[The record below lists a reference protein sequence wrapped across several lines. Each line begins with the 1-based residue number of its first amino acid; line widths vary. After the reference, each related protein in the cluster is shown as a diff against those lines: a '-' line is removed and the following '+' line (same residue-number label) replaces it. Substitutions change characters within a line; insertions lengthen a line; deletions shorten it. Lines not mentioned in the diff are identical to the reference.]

1 MANYRAGDV
10 IRLTRNAVGMTQ
22 EQLSEGICS
31 VETLSRIENGK
42 HKVKQ
47 STYAQLMEKMER
59 DPRRSYAVCT
69 GKDMELLEERI
80 WVEDAMAKHD
90 YEKADSYLRRLK
102 RKIADDKLS
111 RQYIERIEGVIDYR
125 LKRITAQRYVKKM
138 KEVIQITVSNYEV
151 YLHIETKEQAY
162 PFTEQE
168 VMVLNSLANGYGD
181 IDQPQ
186 ESIRIFD
193 ALLLCLEEGYMDPDS
208 VAKLKMLI
216 ERNYVM
222 ALEEYGMY
230 QKALEKASK
239 LLTLVIEND
248 YGRMIPV
255 VLVEISWNMRKI
267 CKDNNGNMNNILPD
281 IKKRL
286 RQAYYIAAARNDY
299 VNLKIIENFY
309 FKCFDEKV

>member
-1 MANYRAGDV
+1 M
-10 IRLTRNAVGMTQ
+10 
-22 EQLSEGICS
+22 
-31 VETLSRIENGK
+31 
-42 HKVKQ
+42 KQ

-138 KEVIQITVSNYEV
+138 KEVIQITVSDYEV

-208 VAKLKMLI
+208 VTKLKILI
-216 ERNYVM
+216 EWNYIR
-222 ALEEYGMY
+222 ALEMSDRY
-230 QKALEKASK
+230 QEALEKAK
-239 LLTLVIEND
+239 ELLETVVRNNNGRLIPNSLVAITWD
-248 YGRMIPV
+248 TQ
-255 VLVEISWNMRKI
+255 KI
-267 CKDNNGNMNNILPD
+267 CQERGDDSGKILPEL
-281 IKKRL
+281 KKQL
-286 RQAYYIAAARNDY
+286 RQAYYIAVARNDY
-299 VNLKIIENFY
+299 VNVNVIKEYY
-309 FKCFDEKV
+309 FKCFEEEVW